1 PNTAGTKRYP
11 VHTETFQKILDA
23 GEVVMQP
30 GRPVFAGI
38 TIDGDKLIY
47 NAYAYDIDGTKE
59 IERIDSYAIKKAL
72 SGEPPAPF
80 EPDSTDYAALWRQ
93 DLNNLVTLLIR
104 AVIDYCVLIP
114 QLIRD
119 AIGNG

>member
-1 PNTAGTKRYP
+1 
-11 VHTETFQKILDA
+11 
-23 GEVVMQP
+23 MQP

-59 IERIDSYAIKKAL
+59 IECIDSYAIQMAL

-80 EPDSTDYAALWRQ
+80 EPDSTDYASLWQQ